1 MRLYVWRS
9 PWNGWWL
16 VTTTQKEEWLACL
29 GRSVSLRRTH
39 AEAFADAWARTHPEV
54 DTPSR

>member
-9 PWNGWWL
+9 LSSDWV

-29 GRSVSLRRTH
+29 GRIVAHHPTH
-39 AEAFADAWARTHPEV
+39 AEAFADAWARTHPKEAP
-54 DTPSR
+54 DGR